1 MSDAGDRSILPVPDR
16 DEPGPTILDAR
27 DPAATFPAIEPLRPP
42 AGAPN
47 VLVVLIDD
55 AGFAASSA
63 FGGPC
68 STPTAERLAAGGLKY
83 NRFHTTALCSPTR
96 QALLTGRNHH
106 TVGMGGITE
115 LATSAPGYS
124 SIRPNTCAPLAE
136 TLRLNGYSTA
146 QFGKCHE
153 VPVWETSPM
162 GPFDRWPSPG
172 GGFEYFYGFIGGEAN
187 QWYPA
192 LYEGT
197 IPVEPDRTPEEGYH
211 LTEDLAD
218 KAIKWV
224 RQQKALMP
232 DKPFFAYFAPGA
244 THAPHH
250 VPPEWSEKYKGTFDD
265 GWDALRERIFER
277 QKGLGVIPG
286 DAELTARP
294 TEIPAWD
301 EMDDDLKPVLA
312 RQMEVYAGFLE
323 HTDHHIG
330 RLVDALDDLGVLE
343 DTLVYYIVGD
353 NGASAEGTT
362 NGTFNEYFML
372 NGAAHMETVEMM
384 AGNIDAFGT
393 PHAYNHYAVG
403 WAHALDTPYQWT
415 KQVASHWG
423 GTRNGT
429 VVHWPRGFGAKG
441 EVRTQFHHVIDI
453 APTVLAVAGVPEP
466 KVVHGVEQR
475 PIEGVSMAYTFEDPS
490 AAEQRTTQY
499 FEMFVNRGI
508 YHEGWTAV
516 TRHSTP
522 WVMSPTLP
530 SLEEDVWELYD
541 TNTDWTQARD
551 LAAEQPEKLAELQQL
566 FLEEARKYNVLPLDD
581 RRVERLDAETAGRPT
596 LIKGGSQ
603 LLFSGMGRL
612 SESSLV
618 NIKNKSHAVTAEIVV
633 PEGGASGVLVAQGGA
648 FGGWSL
654 YLHDGRPTY
663 CYSFFGVQR
672 FKVAADGQVPEGKHQ
687 VRMEFGYDGGGLAKG
702 GGVTLYVD
710 GQSVAEGR
718 VEHTQPLIFSADET
732 ADVGHETGTT
742 VSDDY
747 DLESSRFTGT
757 IDWVQIDL
765 GEDAEDA
772 DHLISPEERLR
783 IAMARQ

>member
-1 MSDAGDRSILPVPDR
+1 
-16 DEPGPTILDAR
+16 
-27 DPAATFPAIEPLRPP
+27 
-42 AGAPN
+42 
-47 VLVVLIDD
+47 
-55 AGFAASSA
+55 
-63 FGGPC
+63 
-68 STPTAERLAAGGLKY
+68 
-83 NRFHTTALCSPTR
+83 
-96 QALLTGRNHH
+96 
-106 TVGMGGITE
+106 
-115 LATSAPGYS
+115 
-124 SIRPNTCAPLAE
+124 
-136 TLRLNGYSTA
+136 
-146 QFGKCHE
+146 
-153 VPVWETSPM
+153 
-162 GPFDRWPSPG
+162 
-172 GGFEYFYGFIGGEAN
+172 
-187 QWYPA
+187 
-192 LYEGT
+192 
-197 IPVEPDRTPEEGYH
+197 
-211 LTEDLAD
+211 
-218 KAIKWV
+218 
-224 RQQKALMP
+224 
-232 DKPFFAYFAPGA
+232 
-244 THAPHH
+244 
-250 VPPEWSEKYKGTFDD
+250 
-265 GWDALRERIFER
+265 
-277 QKGLGVIPG
+277 
-286 DAELTARP
+286 
-294 TEIPAWD
+294 
-301 EMDDDLKPVLA
+301 
-312 RQMEVYAGFLE
+312 
-323 HTDHHIG
+323 
-330 RLVDALDDLGVLE
+330 
-343 DTLVYYIVGD
+343 
-353 NGASAEGTT
+353 
-362 NGTFNEYFML
+362 ML

-384 AGNIDAFGT
+384 AGNSDAFGT

-551 LAAEQPEKLAELQQL
+551 LAAEHPEKLAELQQL

-633 PEGGASGVLVAQGGA
+633 REGGASGVLVAQGGA

-687 VRMEFGYDGGGLAKG
+687 VRMEFAYDGGGLAKG
-702 GGVTLYVD
+702 GAVTLYVD

-747 DLESSRFTGT
+747 DVESSRFTGT

>member
-1 MSDAGDRSILPVPDR
+1 
-16 DEPGPTILDAR
+16 
-27 DPAATFPAIEPLRPP
+27 
-42 AGAPN
+42 
-47 VLVVLIDD
+47 
-55 AGFAASSA
+55 
-63 FGGPC
+63 
-68 STPTAERLAAGGLKY
+68 
-83 NRFHTTALCSPTR
+83 
-96 QALLTGRNHH
+96 
-106 TVGMGGITE
+106 
-115 LATSAPGYS
+115 
-124 SIRPNTCAPLAE
+124 
-136 TLRLNGYSTA
+136 
-146 QFGKCHE
+146 
-153 VPVWETSPM
+153 
-162 GPFDRWPSPG
+162 
-172 GGFEYFYGFIGGEAN
+172 
-187 QWYPA
+187 
-192 LYEGT
+192 
-197 IPVEPDRTPEEGYH
+197 
-211 LTEDLAD
+211 
-218 KAIKWV
+218 
-224 RQQKALMP
+224 MP

-277 QKGLGVIPG
+277 QKELGVIPG

-312 RQMEVYAGFLE
+312 RQMEVYAAFLE

-633 PEGGASGVLVAQGGA
+633 REGGASGVLVAQGGA

-687 VRMEFGYDGGGLAKG
+687 VRMEFAYDGGGLAKG
-702 GGVTLYVD
+702 GAVTLYVD

-747 DLESSRFTGT
+747 DVESSRFTGT